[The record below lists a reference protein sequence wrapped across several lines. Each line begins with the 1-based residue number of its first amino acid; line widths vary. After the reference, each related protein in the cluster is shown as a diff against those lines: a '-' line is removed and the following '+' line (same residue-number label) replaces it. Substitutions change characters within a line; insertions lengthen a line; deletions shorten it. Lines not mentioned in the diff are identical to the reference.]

1 MHNVLNQPQYY
12 NALKGRT
19 QDDDT
24 GSSFNGVIK
33 AYMPRIVPDEPENQT
48 DVEQCIKY
56 VNFIVELFSQTDLD
70 G

>member
-24 GSSFNGVIK
+24 GTSFNGVIK

-56 VNFIVELFSQTDLD
+56 VNALFSRRAFHKSL
-70 G
+70 